1 MAQASSSSN
10 TRCSMVR
17 EEPRWGRLLAAAVVS
32 MLIAGAALSVAP
44 PAALK
49 GALLRSEPRPPA
61 AAAVDGSAK
70 PRMMRREVPTTAHVA
85 TEEKKERPKA
95 WGKFFRKEEAPKVA
109 ALPSGQ
115 QASGTPSL
123 FKSIGA
129 VLSVLALATFALQA
143 KNLVSGG
150 LSQVAPNSLK
160 GKAV

>member
-10 TRCSMVR
+10 TRVSMVR
-17 EEPRWGRLLAAAVVS
+17 DEPRWGRLVAAAAVS

-49 GALLRSEPRPPA
+49 GALLRSEPRP
-61 AAAVDGSAK
+61 AAVDGSAK

>member
-10 TRCSMVR
+10 TRVSMVR
-17 EEPRWGRLLAAAVVS
+17 DEPRWGRLVAAAAVS

-49 GALLRSEPRPPA
+49 GALLRSEPRP
-61 AAAVDGSAK
+61 AAVDGSAK
-70 PRMMRREVPTTAHVA
+70 PRMMRREVPTIARA
-85 TEEKKERPKA
+85 GTEEKKERPKA